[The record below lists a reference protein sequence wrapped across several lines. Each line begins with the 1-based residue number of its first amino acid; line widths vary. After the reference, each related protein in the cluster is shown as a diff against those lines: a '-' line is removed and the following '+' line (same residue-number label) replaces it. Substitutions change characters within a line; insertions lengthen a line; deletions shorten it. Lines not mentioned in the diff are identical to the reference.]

1 MNKIPSSKLG
11 AVQILNQ
18 IRTGGSMEIDRK
30 MLPLGTELIR
40 PGAGDLLI
48 LRRSGVLFTNVL
60 TYPEV

>member
-1 MNKIPSSKLG
+1 
-11 AVQILNQ
+11 
-18 IRTGGSMEIDRK
+18 MEIDRK

-40 PGAGDLLI
+40 PGAGDLSI